1 MQLYNFIG
9 ILSLELLKW
18 ITFKNEKS
26 RSRIECICFRIG
38 IKKNGIMRWGLN
50 WRLVKDMLISHEAC
64 QSLNSK
70 HWQWTNWSGFMIWL
84 SQATVSKKEALCVCL
99 CVCVSGVGEIN
110 DLVFFRVTEGN
121 FNKADGKVSSWNF
134 RNTYLH
140 SFVQFSNNP
149 DKLPGPDGWFIQPCC
164 VPFCMQMK
172 CLHVKRALRRIQ
184 KEAANSA

>member
-1 MQLYNFIG
+1 MHMFQDRHKEKWNNEMGIELETSKRHVNQSWSLSEPEQQTLAVDQLVWLYD
-9 ILSLELLKW
+9 L
-18 ITFKNEKS
+18 TFTSN
-26 RSRIECICFRIG
+26 
-38 IKKNGIMRWGLN
+38 
-50 WRLVKDMLISHEAC
+50 SH
-64 QSLNSK
+64 
-70 HWQWTNWSGFMIWL
+70 
-84 SQATVSKKEALCVCL
+84 KEALCVYL

-149 DKLPGPDGWFIQPCC
+149 DKLPGPDGCFIQPCC

-172 CLHVKRALRRIQ
+172 CLHVKRALRGIQ